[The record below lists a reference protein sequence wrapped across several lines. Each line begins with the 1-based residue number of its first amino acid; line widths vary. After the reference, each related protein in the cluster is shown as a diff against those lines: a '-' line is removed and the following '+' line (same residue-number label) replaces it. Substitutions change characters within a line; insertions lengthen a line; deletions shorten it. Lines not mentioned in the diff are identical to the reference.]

1 MQRRCGW
8 SPAYDPVAA
17 CEFEEQGTIK
27 TTFGTEVGIFVGT
40 SVGAQPDIIKLVT
53 MTKPINNLCIFKI
66 SPSCCFNLKQTK
78 FYWVMLF
85 LDDLTAWIVP
95 RKSGG

>member
-1 MQRRCGW
+1 MGAGVFGTGLAGTVVAVCCDG
-8 SPAYDPVAA
+8 PV
-17 CEFEEQGTIK
+17 
-27 TTFGTEVGIFVGT
+27 GTEVGIFVGT

-78 FYWVMLF
+78 FYGVMLF
-85 LDDLTAWIVP
+85 LDVLMVWIVP